1 MLKCDKCD
9 FQAENLTEFNVHLSV
24 KHPVKSTKGQ
34 HKCAKCRANFEKQI
48 DLENHIASAHEGRKQ
63 YTCNKWSAT
72 FENHTPLINHIASVH
87 EGKKQHECKNCTF
100 EIIF

>member
-1 MLKCDKCD
+1 MR
-9 FQAENLTEFNVHLSV
+9 LTCLLHSTLFYLLILSF
-24 KHPVKSTKGQ
+24 T
-34 HKCAKCRANFEKQI
+34 KCRANFEKQI